1 MRVKNFE
8 QFLNEAEQQLK
19 FFIDMDGVLA
29 DFDRAIEESPERD
42 ELEHYKRDLFDYVRE
57 NYPAVNP
64 IIVDDVKP
72 LLAANRGD
80 GELKRLYD
88 LAHDLIHRIA
98 ERKGF
103 FLNLKPM
110 PGAKELLEAAAE
122 ISGQLPTILTAP
134 VKSPYSVEEKVQWMK
149 DNFPGMYDTVIA
161 DKDKGKHAIGRHG
174 ILVDDRD
181 KYIEGFTKAG
191 GSAIKYLNH
200 ADAIGRMRNFRI

>member
-8 QFLNEAEQQLK
+8 QFLNEAKEQIK

-29 DFDRAIEESPERD
+29 DFDRAIEESPEYAKLD
-42 ELEHYKRDLFDYVRE
+42 DHKKNLFDYIRKT
-57 NYPAVNP
+57 YPEVDP
-64 IIVDDVKP
+64 ILVDDAKP
-72 LLAANRGD
+72 LLAKHSD
-80 GELKRLYD
+80 DKELKELYD
-88 LAHDLIHRIA
+88 LAHDLIHKIA
-98 ERKGF
+98 EQKGF

-110 PGAKELLEAAAE
+110 PGAKKLLEAAAE

-134 VKSPYSVEEKVQWMK
+134 VKSPYSVDEKTQWMA

-161 DKDKGKHAIGRHG
+161 DKDKGKHAIGKHG

-191 GSAIKYLNH
+191 GSAIKYLNYK
-200 ADAIGRMRNFRI
+200 DAIQKMKNFRI

>member
-161 DKDKGKHAIGRHG
+161 DKDKGKHAIGRYG

>member
-134 VKSPYSVEEKVQWMK
+134 VKSPYSVEEKDQWMK